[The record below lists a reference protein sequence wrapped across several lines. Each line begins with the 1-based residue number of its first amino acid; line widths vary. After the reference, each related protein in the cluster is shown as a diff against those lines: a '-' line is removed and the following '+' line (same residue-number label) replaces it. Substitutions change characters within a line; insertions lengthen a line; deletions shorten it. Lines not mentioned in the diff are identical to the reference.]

1 MARGGSPTNLC
12 CTLEMLL
19 ADGLKIKHP
28 WDMIVTVTAP
38 GIHLIKFAEV
48 SSVYFEM
55 SILNFKKKKKVF
67 ARLTFR
73 NISGPATNN
82 VYSLVNELDK
92 SEKSLNSRVEAF
104 FNELIK

>member
-55 SILNFKKKKKVF
+55 SILNFKKKKKY
-67 ARLTFR
+67 LQ
-73 NISGPATNN
+73 
-82 VYSLVNELDK
+82 D
-92 SEKSLNSRVEAF
+92 
-104 FNELIK
+104 